1 MRFPALTT
9 DSSKASAE
17 ASRSKVGRDLSMS
30 EALERAA
37 LHAID
42 TTEAMLE
49 TVEDKLEAAEETIVK
64 AGKHMAGASETDIV
78 EAMEKK
84 KERKARKKE
93 RKAAKRRAAA
103 AADNRAADA
112 FCCLN
117 PEMPADDASARV

>member
-1 MRFPALTT
+1 MLPLSRLPPPLT
-9 DSSKASAE
+9 
-17 ASRSKVGRDLSMS
+17 ASRAARSKS
-30 EALERAA
+30 EVRYEGT

-42 TTEAMLE
+42 TTEALLE
-49 TVEDKLEAAEETIVK
+49 NVEDKLDAVEESVVK
-64 AGKHMAGASETDIV
+64 AGKRMTGASETDIV

-117 PEMPADDASARV
+117 PEMPADDAAARV